1 MTNSSRQPIRVLIVD
16 DEQPVRESYR
26 KILMNPVESTDR
38 NERLDMRALLFE
50 KGGKAPPLQAR
61 PATRF
66 DAIFCDGAEAAVE
79 SVREACAQ
87 GRPFAVVFLDMR
99 MPPGPDGVW
108 AAERIRELDP
118 DAEIVLCTAFSD
130 VDPREICRQVPPEDK
145 LFYLQK
151 PFHPHE
157 VRQIAVAL
165 GLKWSAER
173 RITRLAY
180 YDVLT
185 GLPNRAHFQE
195 QLSTALKGARE
206 QDTKL
211 AIVYLDLDNFKRI
224 NDTLGHGVGDEL
236 LKMMAER
243 LTNVCRGDANA
254 GDGSADGNS
263 SSAVARLG
271 GDEFVVLLNGIQGPD
286 EACGIAD
293 RVIHALSQPM
303 RLSAHEILVTPSAG
317 IAVYPADG
325 ADAEMLCRN
334 ADLAMYFSKRRG
346 AGQYALYQ
354 ETMNARGLQR
364 LTVEAQ
370 LRNALA
376 RNELSL
382 HYQPEV
388 HLGSGL
394 ISGLE
399 ALLRW
404 TNVELG
410 SVPPV
415 DFIPIAEETGMI
427 LPIGE
432 WVLRTACGQAKAWHD
447 EGLQAGRIAVNVS
460 STQLAQRNFPSLVA
474 TVLRETGLPPE
485 LLELEVTEPL
495 VMQDEARAQRI
506 FAELKQIGVSIAI
519 DDFGTGYSNFGRLR
533 GLSVDRLKIDRS
545 FVHRMHSD
553 PDDRALVSAMIK
565 MAQTIGIEV
574 IAEGVEDFSQLLQL
588 QDEHCD
594 QAQGFLLSRPLP
606 AADARE
612 FLKRLAE
619 SQETSRTARLR
630 KIAQ

>member
-1 MTNSSRQPIRVLIVD
+1 MTTPSRQPIRVLIVD

-38 NERLDMRALLFE
+38 SERLEMRARLFQ
-50 KGGKAPPLQAR
+50 KGGKASPVQAP
-61 PATRF
+61 PATGF

-79 SVREACAQ
+79 AVAEACAQ

-108 AAERIRELDP
+108 AAERIRALDAE
-118 DAEIVLCTAFSD
+118 AEIVLCTAFSD
-130 VDPREICRQVPPEDK
+130 ADPREISQRVPPEDK

-195 QLSTALKGARE
+195 QLSTALKGAQE
-206 QDTKL
+206 LGTKL
-211 AIVYLDLDNFKRI
+211 AVITLDLDNFKRI

-236 LKMMAER
+236 LKLMGER
-243 LTNVCRGDANA
+243 LTNVCRDGAHA
-254 GDGSADGNS
+254 GDGSAQSNS

-271 GDEFVVLLNGIQGPD
+271 GDEFVVLVNDIQGPD

-293 RVIHALSQPM
+293 RIIQALSQPM

-325 ADAEMLCRN
+325 TDAEMLCRN

-346 AGQYALYQ
+346 AGQFALYQ
-354 ETMNARGLQR
+354 QTMNARGLKR
-364 LTVEAQ
+364 LTIEAQ

-376 RNELSL
+376 GNELSL
-382 HYQPEV
+382 HYQPQV
-388 HLGSGL
+388 DLGTGVV
-394 ISGLE
+394 SGLE

-432 WVLRTACGQAKAWHD
+432 WVLRTACSQAKAWHD
-447 EGLQAGRIAVNVS
+447 EGLKAGRVSINVS
-460 STQLAQRNFPSLVA
+460 STQLAQRNFASVVA

-485 LLELEVTEPL
+485 LLELEITESL
-495 VMQDEARAQRI
+495 VMKDEARSERI
-506 FAELKQIGVSIAI
+506 FAELKQIGVMIAI
-519 DDFGTGYSNFGRLR
+519 DDFGTGYSNFQRLR
-533 GLSVDRLKIDRS
+533 GLSVDHLKIDRS

-565 MAQTIGIEV
+565 MAHTIGIGV

-606 AADARE
+606 AANARE

-619 SQETSRTARLR
+619 GQETSRTVRLR
-630 KIAQ
+630 AIAQ

>member
-1 MTNSSRQPIRVLIVD
+1 MTTPSRQPIRVLIVD
-16 DEQPVRESYR
+16 DEKPVRESYR
-26 KILMNPVESTDR
+26 KILKNPVESTDR
-38 NERLDMRALLFE
+38 KDRLDMRARLF
-50 KGGKAPPLQAR
+50 KQSGKAPPVQAR
-61 PATRF
+61 PATGF
-66 DAIFCDGAEAAVE
+66 DSAFCDGAEAAVE
-79 SVREACAQ
+79 SVREACAH

-108 AAERIRELDP
+108 AAERIRALDP
-118 DAEIVLCTAFSD
+118 EAEIVLCTAFSD
-130 VDPREICRQVPPEDK
+130 VDPREISRRVPPEDK

-195 QLSTALKGARE
+195 QLSTALMVARE
-206 QDTKL
+206 QGTKL
-211 AIVYLDLDNFKRI
+211 AVIYLDLDNFKRV

-236 LKMMAER
+236 LKVMGER
-243 LTNVCRGDANA
+243 LTNVCRSGAHT
-254 GDGSADGNS
+254 GDGAAQSHS

-271 GDEFVVLLNGIQGPD
+271 GDEFVVLLNDIQGPD
-286 EACGIAD
+286 EASGIAD
-293 RVIHALSQPM
+293 RIIHALSQPM

-354 ETMNARGLQR
+354 QTMNARGLHR
-364 LTVEAQ
+364 LTIETQ

-382 HYQPEV
+382 HYQPQV
-388 HLGSGL
+388 NLGSGL
-394 ISGLE
+394 VSGLE

-410 SVPPV
+410 SVPPG
-415 DFIPIAEETGMI
+415 DFIPIAEETGLI

-432 WVLRTACGQAKAWHD
+432 WVLRTACKQAKAWHD

-460 STQLAQRNFPSLVA
+460 SMQLAQRNFASMVE
-474 TVLRETGLPPE
+474 TVLRDTGLPPE
-485 LLELEVTEPL
+485 LLELEVTESL
-495 VMQDEARAQRI
+495 VMQDEVRAQQI
-506 FAELKQIGVSIAI
+506 FTELKQIGVSIAI

-545 FVHRMHSD
+545 FVNGMHNN

-574 IAEGVEDFSQLLQL
+574 IAEGVEDYSQLLQL

-606 AADARE
+606 VADARE

-619 SQETSRTARLR
+619 SQETGRTVRLR
-630 KIAQ
+630 EIAQ

>member
-1 MTNSSRQPIRVLIVD
+1 MTTPSRQPIRVLIVD

-26 KILMNPVESTDR
+26 KILMKPVESTDR
-38 NERLDMRALLFE
+38 SERLDMRARLFQ
-50 KGGKAPPLQAR
+50 KDGKAPPVHAQ
-61 PATRF
+61 PATGF

-79 SVREACAQ
+79 SVREACAH

-108 AAERIRELDP
+108 AAKRIRALDP
-118 DAEIVLCTAFSD
+118 EAEIVLCTAFSD
-130 VDPREICRQVPPEDK
+130 VDPREISRQVPPEDK

-185 GLPNRAHFQE
+185 GLPNRTHFQE
-195 QLSTALKGARE
+195 QLSTALTAAQGE
-206 QDTKL
+206 GTKL
-211 AIVYLDLDNFKRI
+211 ALIYLDLDNFKRI

-236 LKMMAER
+236 LKLMAER
-243 LTNVCRGDANA
+243 LTNVCRGGAHA
-254 GDGSADGNS
+254 GDGSAQSNS

-271 GDEFVVLLNGIQGPD
+271 GDEFVVLLNDIQGPD
-286 EACGIAD
+286 EACGIAGQ
-293 RVIHALSQPM
+293 VIHALSQPM

-334 ADLAMYFSKRRG
+334 ADLAMYFSKRQG
-346 AGQYALYQ
+346 AGQFALYQ

-364 LTVEAQ
+364 LTIEAQ
-370 LRNALA
+370 LRNALV
-376 RNELSL
+376 RKELSL
-382 HYQPEV
+382 HYQPVV
-388 HLGSGL
+388 HLGSGVV
-394 ISGLE
+394 SCLE

-415 DFIPIAEETGMI
+415 DFISIAEETGMI

-432 WVLRTACGQAKAWHD
+432 WVLRTACAQAKAWHD
-447 EGLQAGRIAVNVS
+447 EGLPAGRIAVNVS
-460 STQLAQRNFPSLVA
+460 SIQLAQQNFPSVVA

-485 LLELEVTEPL
+485 LLELEITESL
-495 VMQDEARAQRI
+495 VMQDEVRAERI

-533 GLSVDRLKIDRS
+533 GLSFDRLKIDRS

-553 PDDRALVSAMIK
+553 PEDRALVSAMIK
-565 MAQTIGIEV
+565 MAQAIGIGV

-588 QDEHCD
+588 QDDHCD

-606 AADARE
+606 VADVSE
-612 FLKRLAE
+612 FLKRHAE
-619 SQETSRTARLR
+619 GHETSRTVRLR

>member
-1 MTNSSRQPIRVLIVD
+1 MTAPSRHPIRVLIVD
-16 DEQPVRESYR
+16 DERSVREAYR
-26 KILMNPVESTDR
+26 KILMSPVESTDR
-38 NERLDMRALLFE
+38 SARLDMRARLFQ
-50 KGGKAPPLQAR
+50 KSGKSPPEQAR
-61 PATRF
+61 PATGF
-66 DAIFCDGAEAAVE
+66 DAIFCDGAEAAVQ

-87 GRPFAVVFLDMR
+87 GCPFAVVFLDMR

-108 AAERIRELDP
+108 AAEQIRALDP
-118 DAEIVLCTAFSD
+118 ETEIVLCTAFSD
-130 VDPREICRQVPPEDK
+130 VDPREISRRVPPEDK

-195 QLSTALKGARE
+195 QLSTALKVARE
-206 QDTKL
+206 HGTKL
-211 AIVYLDLDNFKRI
+211 AVIYLDLDNFKRV

-236 LKMMAER
+236 LKLMAER
-243 LTNVCRGDANA
+243 LTDACRGGAPA
-254 GDGSADGNS
+254 GDGSAQSNS
-263 SSAVARLG
+263 SCAVARLG
-271 GDEFVVLLNGIQGPD
+271 GDEFVVLLNDIQGPD

-293 RVIHALSQPM
+293 RVIYALSQPM

-317 IAVYPADG
+317 IAVYPCDG

-364 LTVEAQ
+364 LTIETQ

-382 HYQPEV
+382 HYQPE
-388 HLGSGL
+388 LNLDSG
-394 ISGLE
+394 IVSGLE

-410 SVPPV
+410 SVPPD

-447 EGLQAGRIAVNVS
+447 EGLQPGRIAVNIS
-460 STQLAQRNFPSLVA
+460 SVQLAQKNFASVVA
-474 TVLRETGLPPE
+474 AVLRETGLPPK
-485 LLELEVTEPL
+485 LLELEITESL
-495 VMQDEARAQRI
+495 VMQDETRAQRI

-545 FVHRMHSD
+545 FVHRMHSN

-606 AADARE
+606 VAGARE

-619 SQETSRTARLR
+619 NQETSRTARFR

>member
-1 MTNSSRQPIRVLIVD
+1 MTTSRQPIRVLIVD

-26 KILMNPVESTDR
+26 KILANPVESTDR
-38 NERLDMRALLFE
+38 SERLDMRARLFQTGA
-50 KGGKAPPLQAR
+50 KVPPGQAPP
-61 PATRF
+61 ATGF
-66 DAIFCDGAEAAVE
+66 DANFCDGAEAAVE
-79 SVREACAQ
+79 SVRAACAL

-108 AAERIRELDP
+108 TAERIRALDP
-118 DAEIVLCTAFSD
+118 EAEIVLCTAFSD
-130 VDPREICRQVPPEDK
+130 VDPREISRRVPPEDK

-185 GLPNRAHFQE
+185 GLPNRAHFLE
-195 QLSTALKGARE
+195 QLSTALKVAQE
-206 QDTKL
+206 QGTKL
-211 AIVYLDLDNFKRI
+211 ALIYLDLDNFKRV

-236 LKMMAER
+236 LKLMAER
-243 LTNVCRGDANA
+243 LAKVCGGGAHA
-254 GDGSADGNS
+254 GDGSAQS
-263 SSAVARLG
+263 KPTSAVARLG
-271 GDEFVVLLNGIQGPD
+271 GDEFVVLVNDIQSPD

-293 RVIHALSQPM
+293 RVIRALSQPM
-303 RLSAHEILVTPSAG
+303 RLSTHEILVTPSAG
-317 IAVYPADG
+317 IAVYPIDG
-325 ADAEMLCRN
+325 ADAEILCRN

-354 ETMNARGLQR
+354 ETMSARGLQR
-364 LTVEAQ
+364 LTIEAQ

-376 RNELSL
+376 RNEMSL

-388 HLGSGL
+388 HLGSGVV
-394 ISGLE
+394 SGLE

-404 TNVELG
+404 MNVELG
-410 SVPPV
+410 SVPPAE
-415 DFIPIAEETGMI
+415 FIPIAEETGMI

-432 WVLRTACGQAKAWHD
+432 WVLRTACAQAKAWHD
-447 EGLQAGRIAVNVS
+447 EGLQPGRIAVNVS
-460 STQLAQRNFPSLVA
+460 SVQLVQRNFASVVA
-474 TVLRETGLPPE
+474 AVLRETGLPPE
-485 LLELEVTEPL
+485 LLELEITESL

-574 IAEGVEDFSQLLQL
+574 IAEGVENFSQLLQL
-588 QDEHCD
+588 QNERCD

-606 AADARE
+606 VADARE

-619 SQETSRTARLR
+619 GQETSRTARFHT
-630 KIAQ
+630 IAQ

>member
-1 MTNSSRQPIRVLIVD
+1 MTTPSRQPIRVLIVD

-38 NERLDMRALLFE
+38 KDRLDMRARLF
-50 KGGKAPPLQAR
+50 KQSGKSPPVQAR
-61 PATRF
+61 PATGF
-66 DAIFCDGAEAAVE
+66 DSNFCEGAESAVE
-79 SVREACAQ
+79 SVREACAH

-108 AAERIRELDP
+108 AAERIRALDP
-118 DAEIVLCTAFSD
+118 EAEIVLCTAFSD
-130 VDPREICRQVPPEDK
+130 VDPREISRRVPPEDK

-195 QLSTALKGARE
+195 QLSTALKVARE
-206 QDTKL
+206 QGTKL
-211 AIVYLDLDNFKRI
+211 AVIYLDLDNFKRV

-236 LKMMAER
+236 LKVMGER
-243 LTNVCRGDANA
+243 LTDVCRGGAHT
-254 GDGSADGNS
+254 GDGAAQSNS

-271 GDEFVVLLNGIQGPD
+271 GDEFVVLLNDIQGPD
-286 EACGIAD
+286 EASGIAD
-293 RVIHALSQPM
+293 RIIHALSQPM

-325 ADAEMLCRN
+325 ADPEMLCRN

-354 ETMNARGLQR
+354 QTMNARGLQR
-364 LTVEAQ
+364 LTIETQ
-370 LRNALA
+370 LRSALA

-382 HYQPEV
+382 HYQPQV
-388 HLGSGL
+388 NLGSGL
-394 ISGLE
+394 VSGLE

-404 TNVELG
+404 TNAELG

-415 DFIPIAEETGMI
+415 DFIPIAEETGLI

-432 WVLRTACGQAKAWHD
+432 WVLRTACKQAKAWHD

-460 STQLAQRNFPSLVA
+460 STQLAQRNFASMVA
-474 TVLRETGLPPE
+474 TVLRDTGLPPE
-485 LLELEVTEPL
+485 LLELEVTESL
-495 VMQDEARAQRI
+495 VMQDEVRAQQI

-545 FVHRMHSD
+545 FVNGMHNN

-606 AADARE
+606 VADARE
-612 FLKRLAE
+612 FLKRLTE
-619 SQETSRTARLR
+619 SEETGRTVRLR

>member
-1 MTNSSRQPIRVLIVD
+1 MTTPSRQPIRVLIVD
-16 DEQPVRESYR
+16 DEQSVRDSYR
-26 KILMNPVESTDR
+26 KIMMNPVESTDR
-38 NERLDMRALLFE
+38 SERLDMRARLFQ
-50 KGGKAPPLQAR
+50 KGGKASPVQVR
-61 PATRF
+61 PATGF
-66 DAIFCDGAEAAVE
+66 NAIFCNGAEAAVE
-79 SVREACAQ
+79 SVREACAH

-108 AAERIRELDP
+108 AAERIRALDP
-118 DAEIVLCTAFSD
+118 EAEIVLCTAFSD
-130 VDPREICRQVPPEDK
+130 VDPQEISRRVPPEDK

-185 GLPNRAHFQE
+185 GLANRAHFQE
-195 QLSTALKGARE
+195 QLSTALMVARK
-206 QDTKL
+206 QGTKL
-211 AIVYLDLDNFKRI
+211 AVVYLDLDNFKRV

-236 LKMMAER
+236 LKLMAER
-243 LTNVCRGDANA
+243 LTNVCRSGAHA
-254 GDGSADGNS
+254 GDGSAERKS

-271 GDEFVVLLNGIQGPD
+271 GDEFVVLLHDIQGPD

-364 LTVEAQ
+364 LTIEAQ

-376 RNELSL
+376 GNELSL
-382 HYQPEV
+382 HYQPQV

-394 ISGLE
+394 VSGLE

-415 DFIPIAEETGMI
+415 DFIPIAEETGLI

-432 WVLRTACGQAKAWHD
+432 WVLRTACSQAKAWHD
-447 EGLQAGRIAVNVS
+447 EGLQAGRVAVNVS
-460 STQLAQRNFPSLVA
+460 SIQLAQANFASMVA
-474 TVLRETGLPPE
+474 TVLRETGLPPG
-485 LLELEVTEPL
+485 LLELEVTESL
-495 VMQDEARAQRI
+495 VMQDEARAQQI
-506 FAELKQIGVSIAI
+506 FAELKQIGVSVAI

-574 IAEGVEDFSQLLQL
+574 IAEGVEDFSQLLHL
-588 QDEHCD
+588 QEEHCD
-594 QAQGFLLSRPLP
+594 QAQGFLLSRPLSV
-606 AADARE
+606 ADVRE
-612 FLKRLAE
+612 FLKRHVE
-619 SQETSRTARLR
+619 SQETSRTVRLR

>member
-1 MTNSSRQPIRVLIVD
+1 MTTPSRQPIRVLIVD

-26 KILMNPVESTDR
+26 RILMNPVESTDR
-38 NERLDMRALLFE
+38 NERLDMRARLFQ
-50 KGGKAPPLQAR
+50 KGGKAPPVQAR
-61 PATRF
+61 PATGF

-108 AAERIRELDP
+108 AAERIRALDP

-130 VDPREICRQVPPEDK
+130 VDPREISRRVPPEDK

-195 QLSTALKGARE
+195 QLSTALKVARE
-206 QDTKL
+206 QGTKL
-211 AIVYLDLDNFKRI
+211 ALVFLDLDNFKRV

-236 LKMMAER
+236 LKLMAER
-243 LTNVCRGDANA
+243 LTTVCRGGAHA
-254 GDGSADGNS
+254 GDGSAQSNS

-271 GDEFVVLLNGIQGPD
+271 GDEFVVLLNDIQGPD

-364 LTVEAQ
+364 LTIEAQ
-370 LRNALA
+370 LRNELAAAKGPKPPEHIQVVQALPRDSA
-376 RNELSL
+376 GKPRTE
-382 HYQPEV
+382 
-388 HLGSGL
+388 
-394 ISGLE
+394 
-399 ALLRW
+399 
-404 TNVELG
+404 
-410 SVPPV
+410 
-415 DFIPIAEETGMI
+415 I
-427 LPIGE
+427 L
-432 WVLRTACGQAKAWHD
+432 Q
-447 EGLQAGRIAVNVS
+447 
-460 STQLAQRNFPSLVA
+460 LVA
-474 TVLRETGLPPE
+474 TNQLDLIEPMMTSETDRVFLKSILESRKNLRDRFNFE
-485 LLELEVTEPL
+485 
-495 VMQDEARAQRI
+495 
-506 FAELKQIGVSIAI
+506 AI
-519 DDFGTGYSNFGRLR
+519 D
-533 GLSVDRLKIDRS
+533 
-545 FVHRMHSD
+545 
-553 PDDRALVSAMIK
+553 LVPP
-565 MAQTIGIEV
+565 
-574 IAEGVEDFSQLLQL
+574 
-588 QDEHCD
+588 
-594 QAQGFLLSRPLP
+594 PL
-606 AADARE
+606 
-612 FLKRLAE
+612 
-619 SQETSRTARLR
+619 
-630 KIAQ
+630 

>member
-1 MTNSSRQPIRVLIVD
+1 MTTPSRQPIRVLIVD

-26 KILMNPVESTDR
+26 KILVNPVESTDR
-38 NERLDMRALLFE
+38 NERLDMRARLFQ
-50 KGGKAPPLQAR
+50 KGGKAPPVQAR
-61 PATRF
+61 PATAF
-66 DAIFCDGAEAAVE
+66 DAIFCNGAEAAVE
-79 SVREACAQ
+79 SVRAACAH

-108 AAERIRELDP
+108 AAEQIRALDP
-118 DAEIVLCTAFSD
+118 EAEIVLCTAFSD
-130 VDPREICRQVPPEDK
+130 VDPREISRRVPPEDK

-195 QLSTALKGARE
+195 QLSTALNVARE
-206 QDTKL
+206 QGTKL
-211 AIVYLDLDNFKRI
+211 ALVYLDLDNFKRV
-224 NDTLGHGVGDEL
+224 NDTLGHGIGDEL
-236 LKMMAER
+236 LKLMAER
-243 LTNVCRGDANA
+243 LTNVCGGGALA
-254 GDGSADGNS
+254 GDGSAQSNS
-263 SSAVARLG
+263 TSAVARLG
-271 GDEFVVLLNGIQGPD
+271 GDEFVVLLNDIQGPD

-293 RVIHALSQPM
+293 RVIRALSQPM

-317 IAVYPADG
+317 IAIYPADG

-364 LTVEAQ
+364 LTIEAQ

-388 HLGSGL
+388 HLGSG
-394 ISGLE
+394 IVSGLE

-460 STQLAQRNFPSLVA
+460 SVQLAQQNFASVVA
-474 TVLRETGLPPE
+474 AVLRETGLAPE
-485 LLELEVTEPL
+485 LLELEITESL
-495 VMQDEARAQRI
+495 VMQDEARTQRI

-574 IAEGVEDFSQLLQL
+574 IAEGVEDFSQLLKL

-606 AADARE
+606 AADARV

-619 SQETSRTARLR
+619 NQETGRTARLR
-630 KIAQ
+630 KITQ

>member
-1 MTNSSRQPIRVLIVD
+1 MTTPSRQPIRVLIVD

-38 NERLDMRALLFE
+38 NERLDMRARLFQ
-50 KGGKAPPLQAR
+50 KGGKAPPVQAR
-61 PATRF
+61 PATGF

-79 SVREACAQ
+79 SVREACAH

-108 AAERIRELDP
+108 AAERIRALDP
-118 DAEIVLCTAFSD
+118 DTEIVLSTAFSD
-130 VDPREICRQVPPEDK
+130 VDPREISRRVPPEDK

-195 QLSTALKGARE
+195 QLSTALKVARE
-206 QDTKL
+206 QGTKL
-211 AIVYLDLDNFKRI
+211 ALVYLDLDNFKRV

-236 LKMMAER
+236 LKLMAER
-243 LTNVCRGDANA
+243 LTNVCRGGAHA
-254 GDGSADGNS
+254 GAGSAQSNS
-263 SSAVARLG
+263 SGAVARLG
-271 GDEFVVLLNGIQGPD
+271 GDEFVVLLNDIQGPD

-346 AGQYALYQ
+346 AGQYALYR

-364 LTVEAQ
+364 LTIEEQ

-382 HYQPEV
+382 HYQPQV

-404 TNVELG
+404 TNVEMG

-447 EGLQAGRIAVNVS
+447 EGLQAGRVAVNVS
-460 STQLAQRNFPSLVA
+460 STQLAQRNFSSMVA

-485 LLELEVTEPL
+485 LLELEVTESL
-495 VMQDEARAQRI
+495 VMQDEARAQQI
-506 FAELKQIGVSIAI
+506 FAELKKIGVSIAI

-533 GLSVDRLKIDRS
+533 GLAVDRLKIDRS

-565 MAQTIGIEV
+565 MAQTIGIGV

-588 QDEHCD
+588 QEEHCD

-606 AADARE
+606 VADVRE
-612 FLKRLAE
+612 FLKRHAE
-619 SQETSRTARLR
+619 GQETSRTVRLR

>member
-1 MTNSSRQPIRVLIVD
+1 MTAPSRQPIHVLIVD
-16 DEQPVRESYR
+16 DEQPIRESYR
-26 KILMNPVESTDR
+26 KILMNPVESADR
-38 NERLDMRALLFE
+38 SDRLDMRARLFQ
-50 KGGKAPPLQAR
+50 KGAIAPPVQAQ

-66 DAIFCDGAEAAVE
+66 DAVFCDGAEAAVE
-79 SVREACAQ
+79 SVRRACAH

-108 AAERIRELDP
+108 AAERIRALDP
-118 DAEIVLCTAFSD
+118 EAEIVLCTAYSD
-130 VDPREICRQVPPEDK
+130 VDPREISRRVPPEDK

-173 RITRLAY
+173 HITRLAY
-180 YDVLT
+180 YDVVT

-195 QLSTALKGARE
+195 QLSRALKAAQE
-206 QDTKL
+206 QSTKL
-211 AIVYLDLDNFKRI
+211 AVINIDLDNFKRI

-236 LKMMAER
+236 LKLMGER
-243 LTNVCRGDANA
+243 LTNVCRGDAHA
-254 GDGSADGNS
+254 GDGSAQSNS

-271 GDEFVVLLNGIQGPD
+271 GDEFVVLLTDIQGPD
-286 EACGIAD
+286 EACGIAE

-303 RLSAHEILVTPSAG
+303 RLSVHEILVTPSAG

-346 AGQYALYQ
+346 AGQFALYQ

-364 LTVEAQ
+364 LTIETQ

-382 HYQPEV
+382 HYQPQV
-388 HLGSGL
+388 HLGSGVV
-394 ISGLE
+394 SGLE

-432 WVLRTACGQAKAWHD
+432 WVLRTACTQAKAWHD
-447 EGLQAGRIAVNVS
+447 EGLQAGRVSVNIS
-460 STQLAQRNFPSLVA
+460 STQLAQSNFPSVVA

-485 LLELEVTEPL
+485 LLELEITESL
-495 VMQDEARAQRI
+495 VMQDEARAERI
-506 FAELKQIGVSIAI
+506 FAELKKIGVSVAI
-519 DDFGTGYSNFGRLR
+519 DDFGTGYSNFQRLR
-533 GLSVDRLKIDRS
+533 GLSVGRLKIDRS

-553 PDDRALVSAMIK
+553 PDNRALISAMIK
-565 MAQTIGIEV
+565 MAHTIGIAV

-606 AADARE
+606 VADVRE

-619 SQETSRTARLR
+619 GQETSRTVRLR
-630 KIAQ
+630 KMAQ

>member
-1 MTNSSRQPIRVLIVD
+1 MTAPSRQPIHVLIVD
-16 DEQPVRESYR
+16 SDQPIRKSYR
-26 KILMNPVESTDR
+26 KILMNPVESADR
-38 NERLDMRALLFE
+38 SDRLDMRARLFQ
-50 KGGKAPPLQAR
+50 KGAIAPPVQAQ

-66 DAIFCDGAEAAVE
+66 DAVFCDGAEAAVE
-79 SVREACAQ
+79 SVRGACAH

-108 AAERIRELDP
+108 AAERIRALDP
-118 DAEIVLCTAFSD
+118 EAEIVLCTAYSD
-130 VDPREICRQVPPEDK
+130 ADPREISRRVPPEDK

-173 RITRLAY
+173 HITRLAY
-180 YDVLT
+180 YDVVT

-195 QLSTALKGARE
+195 QLSRALKAAQE
-206 QDTKL
+206 QSTKL
-211 AIVYLDLDNFKRI
+211 AVINIDLDNFKRI

-236 LKMMAER
+236 LKLMGER
-243 LTNVCRGDANA
+243 LTNVCRGDAHA
-254 GDGSADGNS
+254 SDGSAQSNS

-271 GDEFVVLLNGIQGPD
+271 GDEFVVLLNDIQGPD
-286 EACGIAD
+286 EACGIAE
-293 RVIHALSQPM
+293 RVMHALSQPM
-303 RLSAHEILVTPSAG
+303 RLSVHEILVTPSAG

-325 ADAEMLCRN
+325 TDAEMLCRN

-346 AGQYALYQ
+346 AGQFALYQ
-354 ETMNARGLQR
+354 ETMNVRGLQR
-364 LTVEAQ
+364 LTIETQ

-382 HYQPEV
+382 HYQPQV
-388 HLGSGL
+388 HLGSGVV
-394 ISGLE
+394 SGLE

-432 WVLRTACGQAKAWHD
+432 WVLRTACSQAKAWHD
-447 EGLQAGRIAVNVS
+447 EGLKAGRVSVNVS
-460 STQLAQRNFPSLVA
+460 SIQLAQRNFASVVA

-485 LLELEVTEPL
+485 LLELEITESL
-495 VMQDEARAQRI
+495 VMQDEARAERI
-506 FAELKQIGVSIAI
+506 FAELKKIGVSVAI
-519 DDFGTGYSNFGRLR
+519 DDFGTGYSNFQRLR

-574 IAEGVEDFSQLLQL
+574 IAEGVEDFSQLLHL
-588 QDEHCD
+588 QEEHCD
-594 QAQGFLLSRPLP
+594 QAQGL
-606 AADARE
+606 D
-612 FLKRLAE
+612 
-619 SQETSRTARLR
+619 R
-630 KIAQ
+630 KSVV